1 MTTDGTADLAGV
13 ALGITTGKTTAIGTV
28 RKEINRL
35 CKESHTRALAWSL
48 HIHATVPHLLV
59 EDLFEWLDEIGARPP
74 KFPKLHTW
82 NEYHRANKLPAQKL
96 VSKLRALLRENGI
109 PSN

>member
-1 MTTDGTADLAGV
+1 MSVNATVQLTGVSARVAAGEV
-13 ALGITTGKTTAIGTV
+13 TAIGTV

-35 CKESHTRALAWSL
+35 CKETHTRALAWCL
-48 HIHATVPHLLV
+48 HVHATVPHLLV
-59 EDLFEWLDEIGARPP
+59 EDLFDWLDEIGAAPP
-74 KFPKLHTW
+74 KLRTW
-82 NEYHRANKLPAQKL
+82 NEYHRGYKVMSEKL